1 MQDISNTDPRIQK
14 MYGGD
19 RMWSV
24 LAITI
29 LWSIYVFTFATIV
42 IPHADQNVV
51 IALALAGGVVLL
63 FNTAAIVAMLKHYS
77 EDKENIYGLDLH
89 YLDMMK
95 NKG

>member
-1 MQDISNTDPRIQK
+1 

-19 RMWSV
+19 RMWSI
-24 LAITI
+24 LAVTI
-29 LWSIYVFTFATIV
+29 LWSIYVFTFVTIV

-51 IALALAGGVVLL
+51 MALAIAGGVVLL

-77 EDKENIYGLDLH
+77 EDKESIYGLDLH

>member
-1 MQDISNTDPRIQK
+1 MQDIPNTDPRIQR

-19 RMWSV
+19 RMWSI
-24 LAITI
+24 LAVTI
-29 LWSIYVFTFATIV
+29 LWSIYVFTFVTIV

-51 IALALAGGVVLL
+51 MALAIAGGVVLL

-77 EDKENIYGLDLH
+77 EDKESIYGLDLH